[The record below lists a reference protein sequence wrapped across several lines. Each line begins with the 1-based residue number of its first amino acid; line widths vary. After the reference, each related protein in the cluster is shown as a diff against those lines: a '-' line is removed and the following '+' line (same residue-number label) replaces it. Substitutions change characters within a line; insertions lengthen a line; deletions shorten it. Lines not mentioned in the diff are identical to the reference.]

1 MPDNIGFTIFYIIAE
16 ILHAS
21 INCIL
26 RKMGH
31 SEVSVKKLSVIIGWM
46 FVLVFVGFLLWL
58 TITFS

>member
-1 MPDNIGFTIFYIIAE
+1 MPDNIGFTILYIIVE

-26 RKMGH
+26 RKLGY
-31 SEVSVKKLSVIIGWM
+31 SEVSVKKLTIIIGWM

-58 TITFS
+58 TITYS